1 MTCLRCRRSCAAIVR
16 TTMVAIYLLDAVIL
30 TQWYGEHLPR
40 KANDRTSTV
49 STATSSLKVYWA
61 AWDRRQRR
69 PPPRAGPDHK
79 RRSRGFLLPADPLL
93 KHTMTDTCKTI
104 REFRFWLEENI
115 AFLEN
120 VLLHG
125 PCHIRPDGQ
134 IADPMYTSLVVEE
147 IVAEATRIA
156 CRFGGGEMVGTVAA
170 SPQAALAM
178 LGRLLTWTQ
187 DVAPFVP
194 PEMLT
199 QEDLIRY
206 LRLDVDDRDPVE
218 RVRNLIRYQGLPV
231 TRRGRLL
238 LFRKTAVDQWLDV
251 PPRRSYARRRLG
263 RGAPAKPNQE
273 EVA

>member
-1 MTCLRCRRSCAAIVR
+1 MTNI
-16 TTMVAIYLLDAVIL
+16 
-30 TQWYGEHLPR
+30 
-40 KANDRTSTV
+40 
-49 STATSSLKVYWA
+49 
-61 AWDRRQRR
+61 
-69 PPPRAGPDHK
+69 
-79 RRSRGFLLPADPLL
+79 
-93 KHTMTDTCKTI
+93 CKTI
-104 REFRFWLEENI
+104 REFRSWLEENI

-125 PCHIRPDGQ
+125 PCHVRPDGQ
-134 IADPMYTSLVVEE
+134 VADQMYTAVVVEE
-147 IVAEATRIA
+147 IIAEATRVA
-156 CRFGGGEMVGTVAA
+156 CRFGGGEVVGTVAT

-187 DVAPFVP
+187 DAAPFVP

-238 LFRKTAVDQWLDV
+238 LFRKVAVDQWLDV
-251 PPRRSYARRRLG
+251 PPRRSYARSRLG
-263 RGAPAKPNQE
+263 RGVPANLNRKE
-273 EVA
+273 TA

>member
-1 MTCLRCRRSCAAIVR
+1 MT
-16 TTMVAIYLLDAVIL
+16 
-30 TQWYGEHLPR
+30 
-40 KANDRTSTV
+40 N
-49 STATSSLKVYWA
+49 
-61 AWDRRQRR
+61 
-69 PPPRAGPDHK
+69 
-79 RRSRGFLLPADPLL
+79 
-93 KHTMTDTCKTI
+93 TCKTI
-104 REFRFWLEENI
+104 REFRSWLEENI

-125 PCHIRPDGQ
+125 PCHVRPDGQ
-134 IADPMYTSLVVEE
+134 IADSMYTALVIEE
-147 IVAEATRIA
+147 IIAEAMRLA
-156 CRFGGGEMVGTVAA
+156 CRFGGGEVVGTVAA
-170 SPQAALAM
+170 SPQAVLAM
-178 LGRLLTWTQ
+178 LGRLLMWAQ
-187 DVAPFVP
+187 DAAPFVP

-238 LFRKTAVDQWLDV
+238 LFRKVAVDKWLDV

-263 RGAPAKPNQE
+263 WGAPAKPNGD

>member
-1 MTCLRCRRSCAAIVR
+1 MT
-16 TTMVAIYLLDAVIL
+16 
-30 TQWYGEHLPR
+30 
-40 KANDRTSTV
+40 N
-49 STATSSLKVYWA
+49 
-61 AWDRRQRR
+61 
-69 PPPRAGPDHK
+69 
-79 RRSRGFLLPADPLL
+79 
-93 KHTMTDTCKTI
+93 TCKTI
-104 REFRFWLEENI
+104 REFRSWLEENI

-125 PCHIRPDGQ
+125 PCHVRPDGQ
-134 IADPMYTSLVVEE
+134 VADPMYTALVIEE
-147 IVAEATRIA
+147 IVAEASRLA
-156 CRFGGGEMVGTVAA
+156 CRFGAGHIAGNVAVE
-170 SPQAALAM
+170 PQAALAM

-187 DVAPFVP
+187 DATPFVP

-263 RGAPAKPNQE
+263 WGAPAKPNGD

>member
-1 MTCLRCRRSCAAIVR
+1 MTNI
-16 TTMVAIYLLDAVIL
+16 
-30 TQWYGEHLPR
+30 
-40 KANDRTSTV
+40 
-49 STATSSLKVYWA
+49 
-61 AWDRRQRR
+61 
-69 PPPRAGPDHK
+69 
-79 RRSRGFLLPADPLL
+79 
-93 KHTMTDTCKTI
+93 CKTI
-104 REFRFWLEENI
+104 REFRSWLEENI

-125 PCHIRPDGQ
+125 PCHVRPDGKV
-134 IADPMYTSLVVEE
+134 ADSMYTDLVIEE
-147 IVAEATRIA
+147 IVAEATRLA
-156 CRFGGGEMVGTVAA
+156 CRFGGGEVVGDVSAA
-170 SPQAALAM
+170 PRAALAM

-187 DVAPFVP
+187 DIAPFVP

-251 PPRRSYARRRLG
+251 SPRRSYARSRLG
-263 RGAPAKPNQE
+263 WGAPAKPKRE